1 MKHFKRVTS
10 VVLVGLMIFSLT
22 ACSSSTSEK
31 SDLEEN
37 KKVLSDALDV
47 LNSSGDYIISTSVNA
62 PDGDVYYIT
71 VNTSDGCY
79 TEYPVDAD
87 GNYGTLSYKD
97 ITDNQ
102 EYMLTDYWIDS
113 ETSYFINPS
122 EDGTLAY
129 KYPAEYSKTLENRG
143 KMYFPEM
150 LEQFTS
156 IKYKEQIT
164 ADIGNGEEELKIYEC
179 VLPSSYMHDYFGK
192 TNQAL
197 YTAIVNETKDENIKN
212 LCQYYLDEYD
222 MTLTF
227 SDANVYVG
235 IDSTGKLKYI
245 DIMVGGLG
253 SKMYMVMSVLDNSFT
268 SRTTP
273 DFSNA
278 LNYVDSLSD
287 VADYVADYDSV
298 EEGLNALSKEYSNSV
313 AR

>member
-1 MKHFKRVTS
+1 MKPIKKLLS
-10 VVLVGLMIFSLT
+10 IVLVGLMTFSLV
-22 ACSSSTSEK
+22 ACDSSTSEK
-31 SDLEEN
+31 SEFEKN
-37 KKVLSDALDV
+37 KDKLSNALDV
-47 LNSSGDYIISTSVNA
+47 LSNSGDYIISTSVNA
-62 PDGDVYYIT
+62 PDSDIYYIT

-79 TEYPVDAD
+79 TEYPVDSD

-102 EYMLTDYWIDS
+102 EFMLTDYWVDS

-122 EDGTLAY
+122 DDGTLAY
-129 KYPAEYSKTLENRG
+129 KYPAEYSEKLASRG

-150 LEQFTS
+150 LEEFTS
-156 IKYKEQIT
+156 IKYKEKIK
-164 ADIGNGEEELKIYEC
+164 ADIGNGEEELNIYEC

-197 YTAIVNETKDENIKN
+197 YSAIVNETKDEDIKK

-227 SDANVYVG
+227 SDANVFVG
-235 IDSTGKLKYI
+235 IDNSGKLKYV

-253 SKMYMVMSVLDNSFT
+253 SKMYMVMSVLDKPFNA
-268 SRTTP
+268 RTKP

-278 LNYVDSLSD
+278 LNYIDSLSE
-287 VADYVADYDSV
+287 VAKYVSDYDSV
-298 EEGLNALSKEYSNSV
+298 EEGLNALSKEYSNSI